1 MLFLRVFGKTLLFI
15 AFIGAAYDGARTL
28 ATPNQGML
36 LTSLSTHMNTYIPNS
51 GENLARF
58 FLANVPAFV
67 WTYVLEPLLH
77 LPVSVVFGALGAAIF
92 LAGYRRP
99 PPEII
104 GD

>member
-1 MLFLRVFGKTLLFI
+1 MLFLRVFGKTLLFT
-15 AFIGAAYDGARTL
+15 AFISAAYDGARTI

-36 LTSLSTHMNTYIPNS
+36 LTSLSTHLNNYIPNGS
-51 GENLARF
+51 ENLARF
-58 FLANVPAFV
+58 FLANFPAFM

-77 LPVSVVFGALGAAIF
+77 LPVSAVLGALGAALF

>member
-15 AFIGAAYDGARTL
+15 AFIGAAYDGVRNL
-28 ATPNQGML
+28 AVPNQGLL
-36 LTSLSTHMNTYIPNS
+36 LTSLSTHLNAYIPNS
-51 GENLARF
+51 GENLSRF
-58 FLANVPAFV
+58 FLANVPAPV
-67 WTYVLEPLLH
+67 WTYILEPLLH
-77 LPVSVVFGALGAAIF
+77 LPVSVVFGALGAVIF